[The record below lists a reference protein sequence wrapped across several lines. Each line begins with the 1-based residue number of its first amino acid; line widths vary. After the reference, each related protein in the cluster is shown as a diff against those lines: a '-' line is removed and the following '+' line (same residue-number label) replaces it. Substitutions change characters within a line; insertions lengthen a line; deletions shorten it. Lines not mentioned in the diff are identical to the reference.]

1 MSRDVPPRAELLNAV
16 GYELGRELSTRT
28 VLFHLAIAE
37 RLGLNATDHKAVD
50 LLSRAGP
57 ITAGELAELTGLT
70 TGAITGIIDRL
81 EKAGFVRRQSDPHD
95 RRRVIIRPLME
106 PIARDIA
113 PLFDS
118 LAHAMTALCTR
129 YSDHELVLIR
139 DFMTRSIAILQEE
152 TTRLR
157 MQTTPSRKPA
167 VESAERHSP

>member
-28 VLFHLAIAE
+28 VLLHQVIAE
-37 RLGLNATDHKAVD
+37 RLGLNTTDHKAMD

-95 RRRVIIRPLME
+95 RRRVIIQPLME
-106 PIARDIA
+106 HVERDIA

-118 LAHAMTALCTR
+118 LAHAMAALCAR
-129 YSDHELVLIR
+129 YSDQDLVLIR

-152 TTRLR
+152 TARLR
-157 MQTTPSRKPA
+157 MQTTPVRQP
-167 VESAERHSP
+167 EGEPAERPGP